1 MGNISYTFK
10 MTATNIKGDSAA
22 SAGYLHLFKGRPAA
36 PEIANVVQGSA
47 GSGTATIT
55 FIPGLDGGGTVSGYT
70 VMSTPGDKSVTVGAS
85 ASTVTVTGLTVG
97 TQYTFTMKATNE
109 YGDSVNSAGKT
120 FTAS

>member
-1 MGNISYTFK
+1 
-10 MTATNIKGDSAA
+10 
-22 SAGYLHLFKGRPAA
+22 
-36 PEIANVVQGSA
+36 VVQGSA

-55 FIPGLDGGGTVSGYT
+55 FIPGLDGGGTVIGYT
-70 VMSTPGDKSVTVGAS
+70 LMSTPGDKSVTVGAS

-97 TQYTFTMKATNE
+97 TQYTFTMKTTNE